1 MALTE
6 IEYGSLASSSIMNNN
21 FEYLDNKIAA
31 VSEDLQARDASINS
45 NIVTIN
51 NSLTTLNGNLTEEIN
66 NINTT
71 LTDAYAGGLFIT
83 TYVNES
89 SWYREYFSD
98 EEKTERVWLEQGFT
112 TPAVYWNDNDQKA
125 YNLVKPFS
133 NTLYTAIVTST
144 TMFTGN
150 GVASGNVALEKTS
163 TTQVF
168 IGNDAHNT
176 FGVRVYACGI

>member
-6 IEYGSLASSSIMNNN
+6 IEYGSLASSNILNNN
-21 FEYLDNKIAA
+21 FEYLDNKISG
-31 VSEDLQARDASINS
+31 VSEDLQARDASMNS

-51 NSLTTLNGNLTEEIN
+51 SSLATMSGTLTEAI
-66 NINTT
+66 
-71 LTDAYAGGLFIT
+71 DGLKNKFSFASESGLYIT

-98 EEKTERVWLEQGFT
+98 EAKTERVWLEQGFI
-112 TPAVYWNDNDQKA
+112 TPIVYWGDNDQKA

-133 NTLYTAIVTST
+133 NNLYTAIVTST
-144 TMFTGN
+144 GMFTGN
-150 GVASGNVALEKTS
+150 GVASGNVAVENTS